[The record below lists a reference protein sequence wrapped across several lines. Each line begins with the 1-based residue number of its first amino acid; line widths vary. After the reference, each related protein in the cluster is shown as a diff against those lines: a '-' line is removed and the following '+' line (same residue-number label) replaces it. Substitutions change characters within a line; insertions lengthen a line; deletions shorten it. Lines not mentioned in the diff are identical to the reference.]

1 MKTIGDVKYWI
12 AHQLLKLYT
21 TNKSNLFSN
30 KLNPEVIDEN
40 LSIVIST
47 FENRFHN
54 FALPLIKS
62 IRATSSLP
70 LTIVINGNFSN
81 PRDSSLYRDFLTQI
95 LNFDDVNIVSFRT
108 FRGWS
113 SLVNAGILHSDSD
126 STLVL
131 NDDIYINSIGFQND
145 LAQIKTALQEND
157 LVLCNNSWSHF
168 AINRRCLERVGFLD
182 ENFLGIGEE
191 DGDYVSRFKKLYFR
205 EVATINVDSLV
216 NFVDKSRDPGVA
228 QVNGKYSLFNNVY
241 LNARLQLELSPS
253 INADVLVPPGNLNSI
268 YVWRHKV
275 YSALGMQ
282 SAEEVS
288 EVLEKHWKHILNKKK

>member
-1 MKTIGDVKYWI
+1 MKTKGDFKHWI
-12 AHQLLKLYT
+12 ARQLLKFYT
-21 TNKSNLFSN
+21 TKKSSVFINKFS
-30 KLNPEVIDEN
+30 PEVNEEDF
-40 LSIVIST
+40 SIVIST

-70 LTIVINGNFSN
+70 LTIVVNGNFSN
-81 PRDSSLYRDFLTQI
+81 PRDSSLYRDFLSQV
-95 LNFDDVNIVSFRT
+95 LNFDNVNIVSFRT

-131 NDDIYINSIGFQND
+131 NDDIYINPIGFQYD
-145 LAQIKTALQEND
+145 LAQIQAALREND

-205 EVATINVDSLV
+205 EVSTVKIDSMV
-216 NFVDKSRDPGVA
+216 NFVDKSRDSGVA

-241 LNARLQLELSPS
+241 FNARLQLELSPS

-268 YVWRHKV
+268 YIWRHKV
-275 YSALGMQ
+275 YLALGMN
-282 SAEEVS
+282 SAKEVS
-288 EVLEKHWKHILNKKK
+288 EVLDKHWEHIMYKKK